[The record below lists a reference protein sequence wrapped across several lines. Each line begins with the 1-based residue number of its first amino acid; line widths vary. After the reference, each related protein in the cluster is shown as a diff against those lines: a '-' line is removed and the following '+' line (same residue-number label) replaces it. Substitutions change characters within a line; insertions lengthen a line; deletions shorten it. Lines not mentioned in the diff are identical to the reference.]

1 MNIPVLRFTGDSYAE
16 MMGTIFT
23 ENLHDIIAK
32 VDDGTGSYEKGY
44 FHTSTIPHEGTC
56 YYDSSWSRDV
66 GRGIIEL
73 SRLGFSAKAKD
84 AAEYLLAHINH
95 GDHWGRTADGV
106 DNCLYET
113 NGNALIL
120 LGIYNT
126 WKING
131 KEKELGR
138 SYLLRTAPVI
148 DWAEREM
155 EGNPHGS
162 LLPCQSEMAGNPNS
176 PYTVSAIYPNYA
188 FLLALEGLQQMAEF
202 CEEKETVRRLSALH
216 EKLFQ
221 ALSHLLVSGE
231 NPKAIGN
238 TPFGCWMNGIDN
250 RDGRAYDFSEWDGT
264 VWPVFHWTR
273 QLPFILQSDL
283 GCFDIRKDSQS
294 DVHQNSYRHI
304 LRYMN
309 QGEYFRK
316 YGFVS
321 GSGWTGMGDRHDDT
335 MCGYSQGF
343 MTQAAMVI
351 DDVNTYSRLLKGVAR
366 LAYDGEVAEALTY
379 EMNPWV
385 MHECF
390 TYENFEKGLD
400 HTFGTEKL
408 GRPGVSDN
416 PGDEGNLVQ
425 ETEIVKALS
434 LCAGVDD
441 SIPGK
446 LRLMPRLPWT
456 WNSITAEHFPYVEQ
470 NGNVIELNFTLR
482 HDRPARKSYF
492 DLTAS
497 QEIKNCDI
505 RIGPFPAMLQIFGRQ
520 DYEIEQKE
528 NSSWIWLRN
537 RSGKEIHEEI
547 DLW

>member
-1 MNIPVLRFTGDSYAE
+1 MNIPVLRFTGDAFAQR
-16 MMGTIFT
+16 MGTIFT
-23 ENLHDIIAK
+23 ENLHDVIAK
-32 VDDGTGSYEKGY
+32 VDDGTDCYEKGY
-44 FHTSTIPHEGTC
+44 FHTSTVPHEGTC

-73 SRLGFSAKAKD
+73 SRLGFSEKAKD
-84 AAEYLLAHINH
+84 AAEHLLNHINH

-131 KEKELGR
+131 KEKELGQ
-138 SYLLRTAPVI
+138 SYLARTAPVI

-155 EGNPHGS
+155 EGNPHGY

-188 FLLALEGLQQMAEF
+188 FVLALEGLQQMAEF
-202 CEEKETVRRLSALH
+202 CGEKETVRRLSALH

-231 NPKAIGN
+231 NPKAVGN

-283 GCFDIRKDSQS
+283 GCLDVRKDSQIEI
-294 DVHQNSYRHI
+294 HQNSYRHI
-304 LRYMN
+304 LHYMN

-343 MTQAAMVI
+343 MTQAALI
-351 DDVNTYSRLLKGVAR
+351 NDDVNTYSRLFKGIAR
-366 LAYDGEVAEALTY
+366 LAYDGEVSKALTY
-379 EMNPWV
+379 EMNPWI

-390 TYENFEKGLD
+390 TYENFERLRPYFR
-400 HTFGTEKL
+400 HTKAGP
-408 GRPGVSDN
+408 PG
-416 PGDEGNLVQ
+416 
-425 ETEIVKALS
+425 
-434 LCAGVDD
+434 C
-441 SIPGK
+441 
-446 LRLMPRLPWT
+446 
-456 WNSITAEHFPYVEQ
+456 F
-470 NGNVIELNFTLR
+470 
-482 HDRPARKSYF
+482 
-492 DLTAS
+492 
-497 QEIKNCDI
+497 
-505 RIGPFPAMLQIFGRQ
+505 RQ
-520 DYEIEQKE
+520 
-528 NSSWIWLRN
+528 SR
-537 RSGKEIHEEI
+537 R
-547 DLW
+547 